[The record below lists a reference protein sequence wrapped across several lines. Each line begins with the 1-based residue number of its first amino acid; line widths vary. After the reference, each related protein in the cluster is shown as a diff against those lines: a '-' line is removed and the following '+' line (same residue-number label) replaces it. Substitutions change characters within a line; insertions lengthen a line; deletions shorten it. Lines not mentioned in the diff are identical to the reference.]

1 MRTLNIIYIS
11 GKFIKPYYEIAVVKQ
26 KHNISLIFRLF
37 YLNQGHRTKNFY
49 IYIDLF
55 AVSHSVIN
63 RMINSGKK
71 VSPQVSSSIIVNQT
85 FCTRNVYIDNMIK
98 STYYIWNYFL
108 SFSTNEYDHLLDYV
122 NILGLKKL
130 RIALINPNLFPTS
143 YLFHPKS
150 YIYIACLSN
159 NLLMLSANW
168 ISPTTPFS
176 FAVFFL
182 PYLLIW
188 QIFLWMDM
196 ILVIQRFYIY

>member
-1 MRTLNIIYIS
+1 MHLLIKCILIVLNSSIIYNCL
-11 GKFIKPYYEIAVVKQ
+11 FIWRLR
-26 KHNISLIFRLF
+26 SIFLSTILFGAYLF
-37 YLNQGHRTKNFY
+37 YLNQGNRAKNFY

-71 VSPQVSSSIIVNQT
+71 VSSQVSSSIIVNQT

-143 YLFHPKS
+143 YLFHSKL

-168 ISPTTPFS
+168 ISLTTPFS
-176 FAVFFL
+176 CAVFF
-182 PYLLIW
+182 YHIC
-188 QIFLWMDM
+188 
-196 ILVIQRFYIY
+196 